1 MRGRRL
7 DIETW
12 RQRLASSATADWL
25 AVHVRPCD
33 VRASNVEFTRAAAV
47 CTREP
52 THYQRLVTGVMNFLW
67 VIVPLQI
74 YLYRDSAF
82 SPTDSIQKT

>member
-1 MRGRRL
+1 MRARRL
-7 DIETW
+7 DSETW

-33 VRASNVEFTRAAAV
+33 VRESNVEFARAAAV

-52 THYQRLVTGVMNFLW
+52 THRQRLVTGVIHFLL

-74 YLYRDSAF
+74 HLYRDSAF
-82 SPTDSIQKT
+82 SPTDSI